1 MRVRA
6 STGGAGVGSESPAGA
21 PDLGLQVWEVS
32 LGTGWKVSDFS
43 KRWISAQFKSVRVNF
58 FRYFGLSFVEQSLSV
73 RLEDVYGFW
82 NPLNKFPF
90 QKKKKILGF
99 F

>member
-1 MRVRA
+1 MQVRA

-43 KRWISAQFKSVRVNF
+43 KRWILVQFKGHF
-58 FRYFGLSFVEQSLSV
+58 FCCFGLVL
-73 RLEDVYGFW
+73 
-82 NPLNKFPF
+82 LNN
-90 QKKKKILGF
+90 IY
-99 F
+99 